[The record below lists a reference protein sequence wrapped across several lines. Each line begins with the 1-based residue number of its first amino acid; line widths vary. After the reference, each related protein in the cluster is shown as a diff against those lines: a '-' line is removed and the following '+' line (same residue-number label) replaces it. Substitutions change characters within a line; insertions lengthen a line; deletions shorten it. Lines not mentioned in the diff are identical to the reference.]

1 MLRHGCWL
9 DDGMCDQVD
18 QARLDQTHDV
28 IGITNFPP
36 TAIIM
41 SESNLEKVSSAK
53 AYGGDLIKY
62 KFKVRSVARS
72 FCQVWR
78 LLTGIGLLVLQS
90 ATLGGLDACF
100 NLFLPE
106 NAASAKVPV
115 LFYLAGLTCTE
126 DNGCAW
132 SHR

>member
-1 MLRHGCWL
+1 
-9 DDGMCDQVD
+9 
-18 QARLDQTHDV
+18 
-28 IGITNFPP
+28 
-36 TAIIM
+36 M
-41 SESNLEKVSSAK
+41 SGTNLEKVSSTK

-62 KFKVRSVARS
+62 KFKVGRAVGSTP
-72 FCQVWR
+72 VWR
-78 LLTGIGLLVLQS
+78 LLIGIVVSAVFVLQS
-90 ATLGGLDACF
+90 AALGGLDASF

-132 SHR
+132 PHR